1 MSQYDLTELLMDS
14 CGPRDIEPLIKA
26 YHYLHR
32 MPAGILKCFILLES
46 NNIIPVGGAV
56 FSNGRIQYQG
66 KYLDF
71 SRLWVDDRCPQN
83 TESKFV
89 AYCIKNLQ
97 AAFPDFEGIVTWA
110 DPKQGHTGTLYKA
123 CNFTFDGYSRAV
135 ARYRDLFT
143 KRIIYQ
149 RSYVGQKGIISLP
162 SDAPKKRFIY
172 HFDKNT
178 RESLRSQHGSAD
190 NTIITITEE

>member
-110 DPKQGHTGTLYKA
+110 DPNKDTLERSTRRVTLPLMDTAGLLQGTGIYSPRELSIKEATLGKKESYR
-123 CNFTFDGYSRAV
+123 CPQMHPR
-135 ARYRDLFT
+135 RDLSIT
-143 KRIIYQ
+143 SIR
-149 RSYVGQKGIISLP
+149 
-162 SDAPKKRFIY
+162 
-172 HFDKNT
+172 T
-178 RESLRSQHGSAD
+178 HG
-190 NTIITITEE
+190 NR

>member
-1 MSQYDLTELLMDS
+1 MSRYDLSELRMDA
-14 CGPRDIEPLIKA
+14 CGPRDIGLLIKT

-32 MPAGILKCFILLES
+32 MPAGILKCFVLLES

-71 SRLWVDDRCPQN
+71 SRLWVDDRCPTN
-83 TESKFV
+83 TESKFI

-97 AAFPDFEGIVTWA
+97 VAFPHFEGIVTWA

-123 CNFTFDGYSRAV
+123 CNFTFDGYSRV
-135 ARYRDLFT
+135 VEKYRDLFT

-149 RSYVGQKGIISLP
+149 RSYVGQEGVVLLP
-162 SDAPKKRFIY
+162 SDEPKKRFIY
-172 HFDKNT
+172 YFDKRT
-178 RESLRSQHGSAD
+178 RESRRKERGDKD
-190 NTIITITEE
+190 NTILEVEEV